1 MDWCADKKGMTRERG
16 IFLGKQLVSRRFGV
30 NVEAEV
36 DFRVSERGNENALFR
51 VKNEFE
57 VAAGLTVS

>member
-36 DFRVSERGNENALFR
+36 DFRVSERETKTHFFA
-51 VKNEFE
+51 
-57 VAAGLTVS
+57 